1 MVREHSARKLPTV
14 TVMGFALAG
23 EGLARITAEV
33 ARVAKPKGK
42 TATTVRVRAK

>member
-1 MVREHSARKLPTV
+1 MSSNRFQQSVSSVVREHSARKLPTV

-33 ARVAKPKGK
+33 AHNQFSR
-42 TATTVRVRAK
+42 